1 MSKSVQTN
9 TLLFAAL
16 FKERGVLATL
26 VVAQVIA
33 TVLAFAPT
41 TAGDTWLLL
50 GTISLFLHLTFL
62 SSLTWLYLLRKQ
74 LEQMSQALQ
83 LSALMLSLLLT
94 TAIFSGLLVEFASD
108 FIAQQNSYAFILRN
122 LLVVFLVT
130 ALFIQFLTI
139 HFEKEQQTNA
149 LARAE
154 LDALQARIRPHFL
167 YNSLNTAAELTHY
180 DPQAAEQ
187 AILALAALSQAAMRV
202 GKETALADEITLTQQ
217 YIKLESWRFAERL
230 QVNWQL
236 PEQLPAITIPCL
248 TLQPLLENAVC
259 HGVEPAL
266 TGAIIYVELHISKH
280 SLVILVENPI
290 STQQQKRPGNG
301 MALDNIRQRLDLY
314 YQGRAKLTVTTRG
327 NVFRVKLVLPLALNN
342 AKEHA

>member
-41 TAGDTWLLL
+41 TAGDIWLRL

-74 LEQMSQALQ
+74 LEQISQALQ

-266 TGAIIYVELHISKH
+266 TGAIIYVELHISKR

-290 STQQQKRPGNG
+290 SSQQQKRPGNG

-342 AKEHA
+342 AKEQA

>member
-33 TVLAFAPT
+33 TILAFAPA
-41 TAGDTWLLL
+41 TADDIWIRL
-50 GTISLFLHLTFL
+50 GGISLFVHLTFL
-62 SSLTWLYLLRKQ
+62 SSLTWLYLLRTQ
-74 LEQMSQALQ
+74 LQQLRQALQ
-83 LSALMLSLLLT
+83 LTALMLSLLLT
-94 TAIFSGLLVEFASD
+94 TAVFSSLLIEFAGD
-108 FIAQQNSYAFILRN
+108 YFVQQNSYEFILRN

-266 TGAIIYVELHISKH
+266 TGATIYVELHITKR

-290 STQQQKRPGNG
+290 STEQQKRPGNG

-327 NVFRVKLVLPLALNN
+327 DVFRVKLVLPLSIDDVQVQA
-342 AKEHA
+342 

>member
-41 TAGDTWLLL
+41 TADDIWIRL
-50 GTISLFLHLTFL
+50 GVISLFLHLTFL

-74 LEQMSQALQ
+74 LQQLRQALQ
-83 LSALMLSLLLT
+83 LTALMLSLLLT
-94 TAIFSGLLVEFASD
+94 TAIFSSVLVEFASD
-108 FIAQQNSYAFILRN
+108 FIAQQDSYVFILRN

-266 TGAIIYVELHISKH
+266 TGATIYVQLHITKR

-290 STQQQKRPGNG
+290 STEQQKRPGNG
-301 MALDNIRQRLDLY
+301 MALDNISQRLALY
-314 YQGRAKLTVTTRG
+314 YHGRAKLTVTARED
-327 NVFRVKLVLPLALNN
+327 VFRVKLVLPLHIENTQVQV
-342 AKEHA
+342 

>member
-33 TVLAFAPT
+33 TILAFAPA
-41 TAGDTWLLL
+41 TADDIWIRL
-50 GTISLFLHLTFL
+50 GGISLFLHRTFL
-62 SSLTWLYLLRKQ
+62 SSLTWLYLLRKP
-74 LEQMSQALQ
+74 LAHLSQPWQ
-83 LSALMLSLLLT
+83 LSALMASLLLT
-94 TAIFSGLLVEFASD
+94 TAVFSGLLVTYGGD
-108 FIAQQNSYAFILRN
+108 FIAQQHTYQFILRN
-122 LLVVFLVT
+122 LLVAFLVT

-139 HFEKEQQTNA
+139 HFEKDQQTNA

-202 GKETALADEITLTQQ
+202 GKETALSDEIALTQQ
-217 YIKLESWRFAERL
+217 YIALESWRFADRL

-236 PEQLPAITIPCL
+236 PEQLPEITIPCL

-259 HGVEPAL
+259 HGVEPSL
-266 TGAIIYVELHISKH
+266 TGAIIYVELHISKR

-290 STQQQKRPGNG
+290 SSQQQKRSGNG
-301 MALDNIRQRLDLY
+301 MALNNIRQRLDLY
-314 YQGRAKLTVTTRG
+314 YQGHAKLTMTTRG
-327 NVFRVKLVLPLALNN
+327 DIFRVKLVLPLAINN
-342 AKEHA
+342 AKEQA